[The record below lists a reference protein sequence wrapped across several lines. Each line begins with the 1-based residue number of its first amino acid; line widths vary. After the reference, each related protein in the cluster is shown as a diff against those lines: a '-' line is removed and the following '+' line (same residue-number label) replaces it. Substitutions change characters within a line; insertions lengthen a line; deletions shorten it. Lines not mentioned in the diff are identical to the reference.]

1 MEQPS
6 PRRERLRFDGLNYQ
20 TLPDG
25 TSRLEV
31 RLEWGGTVHV
41 GRSAGTGT
49 LEGDLRA
56 AAEATLVAA
65 TAASGQVVKL
75 GLLGI
80 KAVRAFDGRVIIAAV
95 EARAE
100 GRQHKLLGAHALAA
114 GDVPRAAALTVL
126 DALNRIMA
134 PFIGG
139 ANEGALAEPTG
150 TAGEG

>member
-1 MEQPS
+1 MEQPQA
-6 PRRERLRFDGLNYQ
+6 RRERLRFEGLDYK

-25 TSRLEV
+25 TTRLEV
-31 RLEWGGTVHV
+31 RLEWAGDLHV
-41 GRSAGTGT
+41 GRSSGTGT

-56 AAEATLVAA
+56 AAEATLTAA
-65 TAASGQVVKL
+65 VAASGNVVRL

-100 GRQHKLLGAHALAA
+100 GRHHKLLGAHALTV

-126 DALNRIMA
+126 DALNRVMA
-134 PFIGG
+134 PFIGT
-139 ANEGALAEPTG
+139 PPG
-150 TAGEG
+150 TTTTTPDAGDGEG